1 MDAAILVLS
10 IMLIV
15 CLLLGLLFLV
25 LGKFLMRKFNN
36 LKKSCSKYTTAKVID
51 IVSESYGY
59 SPGFERPMIMN
70 FPILEFMFND
80 KMVTKKYMYTSS
92 KKEQYEIGKEYKI
105 YYNPDDENMF
115 YIDGDKTPTKVGKIF
130 IGVSSILLVLF
141 IVFLVSLII
150 YVSK

>member
-51 IVSESYGY
+51 IVIHS
-59 SPGFERPMIMN
+59 F
-70 FPILEFMFND
+70 F
-80 KMVTKKYMYTSS
+80 
-92 KKEQYEIGKEYKI
+92 
-105 YYNPDDENMF
+105 
-115 YIDGDKTPTKVGKIF
+115 
-130 IGVSSILLVLF
+130 SI
-141 IVFLVSLII
+141 INNIC
-150 YVSK
+150 